1 MSRRVKHTP
10 EQKVKIVRAV
20 LEGHDSKEGIARQY
34 GISTGRIHEW
44 IMQYKVNGIAAFIS
58 KCQNKVYNEATRKSA
73 VEEYL
78 KGKVILYNK
87 S

>member
-20 LEGHDSKEGIARQY
+20 LEGYDSKEGIARQY

-44 IMQYKVNGIAAFIS
+44 IVQYKVNGIAAFIS
-58 KCQNKVYNEATRKSA
+58 KCRSWKSIRMIFRSAATITA
-73 VEEYL
+73 AA
-78 KGKVILYNK
+78 
-87 S
+87 